1 MEAKEV
7 QNVSQEELKRV
18 AQKIFEGEPL
28 STDEAMLL
36 TDKDKIWTI
45 SSYIWDLVV
54 RSI

>member
-7 QNVSQEELKRV
+7 QKEELKKI
-18 AQKIFEGEPL
+18 AEKIFEGEPL
-28 STDEAMLL
+28 STEEAMLL
-36 TDKDKIWTI
+36 TDKDKVWTI